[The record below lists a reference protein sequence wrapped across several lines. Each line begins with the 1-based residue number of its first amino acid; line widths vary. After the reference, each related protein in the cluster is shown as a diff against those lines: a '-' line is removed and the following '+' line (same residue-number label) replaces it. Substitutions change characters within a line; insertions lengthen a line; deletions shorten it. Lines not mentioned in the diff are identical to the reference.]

1 MTATGSHEKT
11 TAAGAAPSARPLIL
25 LAAPSLLALVGTHV
39 CVFLD
44 EDGGEE
50 KTVRGEEVN
59 SHVKKKLQGLQICD
73 LGSEIWETLGDELF
87 FHLSYL
93 LPSC

>member
-1 MTATGSHEKT
+1 MMTMVSPQ
-11 TAAGAAPSARPLIL
+11 PSAGSRLVGDCDWLPREDHGGWRGTFSTALIL

-50 KTVRGEEVN
+50 KTVREEEVN
-59 SHVKKKLQGLQICD
+59 SRVKK
-73 LGSEIWETLGDELF
+73 
-87 FHLSYL
+87 
-93 LPSC
+93 

>member
-1 MTATGSHEKT
+1 VTATGSHEKT

-59 SHVKKKLQGLQICD
+59 SHVKKK
-73 LGSEIWETLGDELF
+73 
-87 FHLSYL
+87 
-93 LPSC
+93 

>member
-1 MTATGSHEKT
+1 M
-11 TAAGAAPSARPLIL
+11 
-25 LAAPSLLALVGTHV
+25 
-39 CVFLD
+39 FLD

-59 SHVKKKLQGLQICD
+59 SHVKKKNYKVYKFV
-73 LGSEIWETLGDELF
+73 IWEVKYGELLEMNYF